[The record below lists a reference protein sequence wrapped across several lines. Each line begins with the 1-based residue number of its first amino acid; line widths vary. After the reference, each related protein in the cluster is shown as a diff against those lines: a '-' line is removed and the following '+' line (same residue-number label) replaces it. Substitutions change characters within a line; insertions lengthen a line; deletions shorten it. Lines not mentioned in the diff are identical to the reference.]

1 MTKLQFRNLSPSIGA
16 EVIGFDPSADIDD
29 ATWQELSKAFDDR
42 ALLVFRDIE
51 ITPAQQRHVA
61 EVLYAGGDMSKVPAK
76 EDGKFTLVSNTAK
89 DGGSPYGRL
98 LFHAD
103 MMWSNVADQVPTLY
117 ALEADQPSVP
127 TIFTSTTNGWKTL
140 PEELK
145 ARVSSLSARHQ
156 SGPQGRGNSAY
167 EDELIQPQW
176 EQLNDV
182 ITPVALAHP
191 RTGETMLYV
200 GEQHTREIVGMP
212 QAESDALLDELYAY
226 LYAPEVIL
234 EHHWRKGDLIIWDNQ
249 VAQHGRPYVKGD
261 GPART
266 LRKIHAPA
274 DIMARYGKNP
284 TYAAVM

>member
-16 EVIGFDPSADIDD
+16 EVTGFDPSADID
-29 ATWQELSKAFDDR
+29 AETWQELSDAFDDR
-42 ALLVFRDIE
+42 ALLVFRNVD
-51 ITPAQQRHVA
+51 ITPEQQRKVA
-61 EVLYAGGDMSKVPAK
+61 EVLYAGGDLSKVPA
-76 EDGKFTLVSNTAK
+76 DNGGKFSLVSNTAK

-103 MMWSNVADQVPTLY
+103 MMWSDVADQVPTLY
-117 ALEADQPSVP
+117 ALEAEQPSVP
-127 TIFTSTTNGWKTL
+127 TIFTSTTHAWKTL

-145 ARVSSLSARHQ
+145 ARVADLKARHQ
-156 SGPQGRGNSAY
+156 SGPQGRGNSQY
-167 EDELIQPQW
+167 EDELIQPEW
-176 EQLNDV
+176 EKLNDT
-182 ITPVALAHP
+182 ITPVALPHP
-191 RTGETMLYV
+191 RTGEIMLYV

-212 QAESDALLDELYAY
+212 QAESDALLDELFAH
-226 LYAPEVIL
+226 LYRPEVIV
-234 EHHWRKGDLIIWDNQ
+234 EHHWRARDLIIWDNQ

-284 TYAAVM
+284 TYAPVM